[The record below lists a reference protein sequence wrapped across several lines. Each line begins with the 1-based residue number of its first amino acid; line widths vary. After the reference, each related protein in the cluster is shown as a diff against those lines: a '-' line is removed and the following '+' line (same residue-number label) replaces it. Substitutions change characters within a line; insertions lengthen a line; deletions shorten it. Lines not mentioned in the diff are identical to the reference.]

1 MRIRMLGL
9 VAALLVFGAV
19 PASAQTTTSA
29 EPLPLQPTEKCPQAD
44 IDSLQRVIA
53 FVRSQSWSEE
63 PGSVAFLLT
72 PDVANCRAVLKIP
85 RLSDGEA
92 AALQRGGENR
102 LYIEE
107 TKDRSKPSRLPLL
120 LWTVFGGAG
129 LVLVYRRYGR
139 R

>member
-1 MRIRMLGL
+1 MLGL
-9 VAALLVFGAV
+9 AAALLMLGAGPV
-19 PASAQTTTSA
+19 AAQTTTSA
-29 EPLPLQPTEKCPQAD
+29 EPIPLQPTEKCPQAD

-53 FVRSQSWSEE
+53 FVRGQSWSEK

-72 PDVANCRAVLKIP
+72 PDVTNCRAVLKIP
-85 RLSDGEA
+85 KLSDAEA

-129 LVLVYRRYGR
+129 VVLVYLRYGR